1 MIDQIRRL
9 KTDHL
14 LHLGR
19 LAAMTGGFLMLL
31 LEIRFQHRA
40 ALVDDWRPWMPIIFC
55 NSMIYLIPI
64 AGIFWNKGGRQVS
77 IAAYCLT
84 ITLGTIGVY
93 FHSERHP
100 FERLMEMM
108 QVWLIPPDM
117 GAQIISHHPPILA
130 PLAFVGLGLIGLL
143 FCFENR
149 TNFAAIKIPSSVAA
163 PVSIKS

>member
-1 MIDQIRRL
+1 
-9 KTDHL
+9 
-14 LHLGR
+14 
-19 LAAMTGGFLMLL
+19 
-31 LEIRFQHRA
+31 
-40 ALVDDWRPWMPIIFC
+40 
-55 NSMIYLIPI
+55 
-64 AGIFWNKGGRQVS
+64 
-77 IAAYCLT
+77 
-84 ITLGTIGVY
+84 
-93 FHSERHP
+93 
-100 FERLMEMM
+100 MEMM